1 MNIPS
6 KSSYK
11 RNDPADWKVK
21 STADYIR
28 EFSRINGLKPCDF
41 TINGAKVTA

>member
-11 RNDPADWKVK
+11 RDDPSDWKTK